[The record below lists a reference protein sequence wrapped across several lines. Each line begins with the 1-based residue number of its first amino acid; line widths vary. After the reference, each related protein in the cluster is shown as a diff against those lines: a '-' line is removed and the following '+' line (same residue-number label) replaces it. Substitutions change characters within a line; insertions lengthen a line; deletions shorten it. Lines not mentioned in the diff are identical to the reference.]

1 MMPWLLGA
9 VVLAAQVPVAQPT
22 DHGFVLSRG
31 PDTIAVE
38 RVRGVAGDGSGELR
52 LVPTRQRFR
61 WQWTPDSVVAEAIA
75 GGNAPQRSALAT
87 RAGTGFYLNP
97 SMALLEVSLAAGL
110 RRSAAADTVPV
121 LLPGGSLLRL
131 TLTRAAPDTAVVSLG
146 GVAIRLHVDATGRV
160 LGGAIPSQGLT
171 FARVAWL
178 DDATMAGTPPDY
190 SAPAGAPYT
199 AENVAVPT
207 PKGHTL
213 GCTFT
218 RPAGAAKVPALVL
231 FTGSGPQ
238 ERDEYLGIRGYR
250 PFRQLAD
257 TLGRRGIAVL
267 RCDDRG
273 VGASGGNFATATSRD
288 FADDGVAQ
296 VAWLAARADVGPI
309 AVGGHSEGGL
319 IAPLVAVD
327 VPAVAAVVLLA
338 GPAYTGRRII
348 QYQTTDIARDIP
360 GISAAQRD
368 SALARGPALRDSI
381 LASSPWMQFF
391 GAYDPLPTA
400 RRLTVPVL
408 VLQGRTDRQVTPEQ
422 ADTLAS
428 AMRRAGNRQVTLR
441 VFPQT
446 NHLFLRDSLGWA
458 GGYSALPDTRLPGE
472 ITGTVAEWLERTLM
486 VPGRVRPR
494 VPRGNRRFSL

>member
-1 MMPWLLGA
+1 MMHWALPFALLT
-9 VVLAAQVPVAQPT
+9 AQAPATPPN
-22 DHGFVLSRG
+22 DHGFVLTRG
-31 PDTIAVE
+31 TDTIALE
-38 RVRGVAGDGSGELR
+38 RVRGAAGAASGDMR
-52 LVPTRQRFR
+52 IVPTRQRFS
-61 WQWTPDSVVAEAIA
+61 WTWRADSVFAEAFTS
-75 GGNAPQRSALAT
+75 GPTPQRSALAT
-87 RAGTGFYLNP
+87 RPGTGFYLNP
-97 SMALLEVSLAAGL
+97 SMALLEVSLAATIQ
-110 RRSAAADTVPV
+110 RNASADTVPV
-121 LLPGGSLLRL
+121 LIASGAVLRL
-131 TLTRAAPDTAVVSLG
+131 MVTRVSPDTVSVSLG
-146 GVAIRLHVDATGRV
+146 GVIIRMRVDAAGRV

-171 FARVAWL
+171 FARVGWL

-190 SAPAGAPYT
+190 SAPDGAPYT
-199 AENVAVPT
+199 AEQVTVPS

-213 GCTFT
+213 ACTFT
-218 RPAGAAKVPALVL
+218 RPVGTAKVPALVL

-250 PFRQLAD
+250 PFRQVAD

-273 VGASGGNFATATSRD
+273 VGGSGGNYATATSRD
-288 FADDGVAQ
+288 FADDGVAL
-296 VAWLAARADVGPI
+296 VAWLGARADVGPI

-327 VPAVAAVVLLA
+327 APAVAAVVLMA
-338 GPAYTGRRII
+338 GPAYTGRRIL

-360 GISAAQRD
+360 GITAAQRD

-400 RRLTVPVL
+400 RRLRVPVL
-408 VLQGRTDRQVTPEQ
+408 VLQGNTDRQVTPEQ
-422 ADTLAS
+422 ADTLAA
-428 AMRRAGNRQVTLR
+428 AMRAAGNRQVTLR

-472 ITGTVAEWLERTLM
+472 ITGTLADWLTRTLGTSPRM
-486 VPGRVRPR
+486 RPR
-494 VPRGNRRFSL
+494 VPRGNRAFSL